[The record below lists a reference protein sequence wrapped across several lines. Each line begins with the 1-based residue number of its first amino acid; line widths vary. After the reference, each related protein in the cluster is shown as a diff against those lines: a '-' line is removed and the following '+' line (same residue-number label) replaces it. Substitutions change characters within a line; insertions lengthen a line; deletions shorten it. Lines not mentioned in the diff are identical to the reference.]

1 MELRS
6 TISSSQTVSARP
18 CWRRLLIA
26 SAVLVVV
33 ARLATAQSEHQS
45 TPRQSK
51 WWSQVEP
58 IDGSLHNGRWKYARR
73 NAIRLSKT
81 ILNESWKDRE
91 LDEILAELA
100 LYKAIADVHL
110 GQRETASWYWHTAL
124 NLNRRIAERDLT
136 PYGPAAASLS
146 ETPLRKRG
154 EIPSSFLGGGFH
166 SDGPMTPPEFPDV
179 TVPTLL
185 NNSGAARQRSADF
198 EVEVLVDETGK
209 LHQPVVVSRHLN
221 PVAILACLDWLYGVP
236 TLEPA
241 RFNGQPVVATYTV
254 FIEFLI
260 SPYSGALVITE
271 EPD

>member
-1 MELRS
+1 M
-6 TISSSQTVSARP
+6 SARP

-73 NAIRLSKT
+73 KAIRLSKT
-81 ILNESWKDRE
+81 ILNENWKDRE
-91 LDEILAELA
+91 LDEIPAELA
-100 LYKAIADVHL
+100 LYRAIADVRL

-136 PYGPAAASLS
+136 PYGP
-146 ETPLRKRG
+146 
-154 EIPSSFLGGGFH
+154 
-166 SDGPMTPPEFPDV
+166 MTPPEFPDV
-179 TVPTLL
+179 RVPTLL

-221 PVAILACLDWLYGVP
+221 PVAILACLDWLYGLP

-271 EPD
+271 ETD

>member
-1 MELRS
+1 MN
-6 TISSSQTVSARP
+6 
-18 CWRRLLIA
+18 CHA
-26 SAVLVVV
+26 SCTTLFVAVV
-33 ARLATAQSEHQS
+33 AVAFLVGEAGAQTEPRSAT
-45 TPRQSK
+45 RNSK

-58 IDGSLHNGRWKYARR
+58 IDGSLHKGRWKYARR
-73 NAIRLSKT
+73 NATRLTRT

-91 LDEILAELA
+91 LDEILAELS
-100 LYKAIADVHL
+100 LYRAVAEVNL
-110 GQRETASWYWHTAL
+110 GQRDRASWFWHTAL
-124 NLNRRIAERDLT
+124 NLNRRISERDLT

-154 EIPSSFLGGGFH
+154 EIPSGFLTGGVRP
-166 SDGPMTPPEFPDV
+166 DGPVSPPGFPDV

-185 NNSGAARQRSADF
+185 DNSGAARQRSADF
-198 EVEVLVDETGK
+198 EVEVLVDETGN

-221 PVAILACLDWLYGVP
+221 PVAIFACLDWLYGVP
-236 TLEPA
+236 SLEPA

-260 SPYSGALVITE
+260 SPYSGALVIAE